1 MPSGPRSLLPHPD
14 VAESALADGR
24 ALGRLRRKAAI
35 FFVFMVLVV
44 ALPVTALFGPIS
56 AEWALAAGRARAVQ
70 ATVVG
75 TAPSDEF
82 NRTCTMT
89 RINVTWPAAAGTSA
103 GHFSV
108 CDSAAPEY
116 PAGRVVE
123 VAVKPGD
130 SSVIAGESRA
140 GAVSGVALES
150 LVLLF
155 IVVMLAATARW
166 WFVLATAGHRWK
178 TAPWLPGEATPAT
191 DRRRDTSQRIFVLFD
206 RGSVPWPPERAR
218 GRTCLARSL
227 PLPVARRADD
237 RGLDPGAA
245 AELTVQRRRDRE
257 QLEDGDRVWVAP
269 AGRTWPRR
277 HRSAP
282 YAVIRASDRRVFWA
296 TGQKM
301 PGSGW

>member
-1 MPSGPRSLLPHPD
+1 MPSGPRSLLMPHPD
-14 VAESALADGR
+14 IVESALADGR
-24 ALGRLRRKAAI
+24 APGRLRRQAAI

-44 ALPVTALFGPIS
+44 ALPVIALFGHIS
-56 AEWALAAGRARAVQ
+56 AEWALAAGRARAVR

-108 CDSAAPEY
+108 CDSAVPEY
-116 PAGRVVE
+116 PAGRVVQ

-140 GAVSGVALES
+140 GAVFGVALES

-166 WFVLATAGHRWK
+166 WFVLAAAGRRWK
-178 TAPWLPGEATPAT
+178 TAPWLPGEATPAAG
-191 DRRRDTSQRIFVLFD
+191 RRQRIFVLFD
-206 RGSVPWPPERAR
+206 HGSVPWPPERAR
-218 GRTCLARSL
+218 GRTCLSRSL
-227 PLPVARRADD
+227 PLAVARLADD
-237 RGLDPGAA
+237 RGLDPGTA
-245 AELTVQRRRDRE
+245 AELTAQRRRDGE
-257 QLEDGDRVWVAP
+257 QLGEGDRVWVAP

-277 HRSAP
+277 YRSGP

-296 TGQKM
+296 TGLKM
-301 PGSGW
+301 PGRGW